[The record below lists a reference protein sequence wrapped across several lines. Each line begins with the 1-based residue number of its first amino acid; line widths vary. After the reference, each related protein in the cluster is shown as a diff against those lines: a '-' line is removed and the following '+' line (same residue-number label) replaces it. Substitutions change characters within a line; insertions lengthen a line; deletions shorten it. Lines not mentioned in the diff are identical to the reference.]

1 MVAIG
6 FALLGVGLVVAV
18 MLALADPVLLS
29 RINGEHAE
37 GGSGRFINA
46 DLNMDNV
53 DNVDSNAD
61 VVRLPARS
69 GGDRRETRAA

>member
-6 FALLGVGLVVAV
+6 FALLGAGLVVAV

-29 RINGEHAE
+29 RINGERAE
-37 GGSGRFINA
+37 GGRGRFI
-46 DLNMDNV
+46 D
-53 DNVDSNAD
+53 AD

-69 GGDRRETRAA
+69 GGDRHETRAA